1 MENLAP
7 AGSMEALERAVAAG
21 ADAVYLGY
29 AAFSAR
35 AGAGNFDSAQLAQA
49 VDYCHLHGVR
59 VHVTVNTL
67 IKDGELAEVGEVLSL
82 LNRLRVDGVLVQD
95 LAVADML
102 RTRFPDLPVHAST
115 QMALHN
121 VSGVRFARTL
131 GCVRV
136 VLARECG
143 LDMIRDAAREG
154 LEIEVFGHGAQCVGV
169 SGECLFSSMLGE
181 RSGNRGRCAQPCR
194 LPYTYRGKTAA
205 WLSPRDVCLRDDLP
219 ALAGAGVASVK
230 LEGRLKRP
238 EYVAVTAASYR
249 KAIDSLENGHFA
261 KAGADERLALRQMF
275 NRGDFMRGYAMG
287 AEDAAVIYPQRVN
300 HLGVPLGKI
309 ERVER
314 GFARFTPLLA
324 LHDGDGL
331 QLRAEGT
338 PDQDMIY
345 SGKEIPAGQEALLR
359 LRPDMRVRPGMLVC
373 RLTDARQMA
382 QAAALPEPSIAVD
395 MRLTAFPGQPL
406 TLWLSDGESAVT
418 VTGPEAQQARS
429 RALTA
434 EDAARCLE
442 KTGDTCFIA
451 RNISVET
458 ADAFAAV
465 SVLNALR
472 REGLEALRRARIA
485 AHTRQVGRKLPDRA
499 YEIPAAPQPPT
510 ALCRTPAQLDA
521 LPQGVRALYQ
531 PEIYTEDSLCAA
543 LTALNRPVW
552 LCLPTV
558 CGDAALDMLA
568 GLAGRFP
575 DKLLGY
581 VLGSVGQLGH
591 PWPLPVAAG
600 PGIPVMNRRA
610 MAVLLEMGCAFVTA
624 SPELSARETAALI
637 AGDAPALVWAYGRVR
652 LMLLHHCPA
661 RVYLGLHTGHAACR
675 MCDDHAPD
683 ALAGQVFTDRRG
695 ERFPLLRQRL
705 PEGCRVELLNALPTD
720 LRRQVSELGA
730 APLNVFTLEDARETA
745 AVLAGQPCAEKTTT
759 GHWNRPVT

>member
-35 AGAGNFDSAQLAQA
+35 AGAGNFDAEQLAQA

-67 IKDGELAEVGEVLSL
+67 IKDGELAEVGDVLSL
-82 LNRLRVDGVLVQD
+82 LNRLGVDGVLVQD
-95 LAVADML
+95 LGVADML
-102 RTRFPDLPVHAST
+102 RTRFPDLPMHAST

-121 VSGVRFARTL
+121 VSGVRFARAL
-131 GCVRV
+131 GCTRV

-143 LDMIRDAAREG
+143 LDAIRDAAGEG

-194 LPYTYRGKTAA
+194 LPYDYRGRTAA

-219 ALAGAGVASVK
+219 ALAEAGVASVK

-249 KAIDSLENGHFA
+249 NAMDSLENGHFA
-261 KAGADERLALRQMF
+261 KAKEDERLALRQMF

-309 ERVER
+309 QRVER
-314 GFARFTPLLA
+314 GFARFTPLLD

-331 QLRAEGT
+331 QLRAEGAQ
-338 PDQDMIY
+338 DQDMIY

-359 LRPDMRVRPGMLVC
+359 LRPDMRVKPGMLVC

-382 QAAALPEPSIAVD
+382 QAAALPEPRIAVD
-395 MRLTAFPGQPL
+395 MRLTAYPGRPL

-434 EDAARCLE
+434 EDAVRCLE
-442 KTGDTCFIA
+442 KTGDTCFTA
-451 RNISVET
+451 RNLSVDT

-472 REGLEALRRARIA
+472 RDGLTALRQARIA
-485 AHTRQVGRKLPDRA
+485 AHTRQAGREIPDRT
-499 YEIPAAPQPPT
+499 YEIAAAPQPPT
-510 ALCRTPAQLDA
+510 ALCRTPEQLDV

-531 PEIYTEDSLCAA
+531 PEIYTEDALCAA
-543 LTALNRPVW
+543 LAALRRPVW

-581 VLGSVGQLGH
+581 VLGSVGQLGY

-610 MAVLLEMGCAFVTA
+610 MAVLLEKGCAFVTV
-624 SPELSARETAALI
+624 SPELSGRETAALL
-637 AGDAPALVWAYGRVR
+637 AGDVPALAWAYGRVR
-652 LMLLHHCPA
+652 LMVLHHCPA
-661 RVYLGLHTGHAACR
+661 RVYLGLRTGHAACR

-683 ALAGQVFTDRRG
+683 ALAGQVFTDRWG
-695 ERFPLLRQRL
+695 ACFPLLRQRL

-720 LRRQVSELGA
+720 LRRQVAELGA
-730 APLNVFTLEDARETA
+730 APLCVFTLESAGETS
-745 AVLAGQPCAEKTTT
+745 AVLDGKPCEENTTT

>member
-35 AGAGNFDSAQLAQA
+35 AGAGNFDAEQLAQA

-67 IKDGELAEVGEVLSL
+67 IKDGELAEVGDVLSL
-82 LNRLRVDGVLVQD
+82 LNRLGVDGVLVQD
-95 LAVADML
+95 LGVADML
-102 RTRFPDLPVHAST
+102 RTRFPDLPMHAST

-121 VSGVRFARTL
+121 VSGVRFARAL
-131 GCVRV
+131 GCTRV

-143 LDMIRDAAREG
+143 LDAIRDAAREG

-194 LPYTYRGKTAA
+194 LPYDYRGRTAA

-219 ALAGAGVASVK
+219 ALAEAGVASVK

-249 KAIDSLENGHFA
+249 NAMDSLENGHFA
-261 KAGADERLALRQMF
+261 KAEEDERLALRQMF

-309 ERVER
+309 QRVER
-314 GFARFTPLLA
+314 GFARFTPLLD

-331 QLRAEGT
+331 QLRAEGAQ
-338 PDQDMIY
+338 DQDMIY

-359 LRPDMRVRPGMLVC
+359 LRPDMRVKPGALVC

-382 QAAALPEPSIAVD
+382 QAAALPEPRIAVD
-395 MRLTAFPGQPL
+395 MRLTAFPGRPL
-406 TLWLSDGESAVT
+406 ALTLSDGESAVT
-418 VTGPEAQQARS
+418 VTGPEVQQARS

-442 KTGDTCFIA
+442 KTGDTCFTA
-451 RNISVET
+451 RDISVET

-465 SVLNALR
+465 SVLNAMR
-472 REGLEALRRARIA
+472 RDGLAALRQARIA
-485 AHTRQVGRKLPDRA
+485 AHTRQAGREMPDRT

-531 PEIYTEDSLCAA
+531 PEIYTESSLCAA
-543 LTALNRPVW
+543 LAALRRPVW

-558 CGDAALDMLA
+558 CGDATLDMLA

-575 DKLLGY
+575 DKLEGY

-591 PWPLPVAAG
+591 AWPLPVAAG

-637 AGDAPALVWAYGRVR
+637 AGDAPALAWAYGRVR

-661 RVYLGLHTGHAACR
+661 RVYLGLRTGHAACR

-720 LRRQVSELGA
+720 LRRQVAELGA
-730 APLNVFTLEDARETA
+730 APLCVFTLEDAGETS
-745 AVLAGQPCAEKTTT
+745 AVLEGKPCAEKTTT

>member
-35 AGAGNFDSAQLAQA
+35 AGAGNFDAEQLAQA

-67 IKDGELAEVGEVLSL
+67 IKDGELAEVGDVLSL
-82 LNRLRVDGVLVQD
+82 LNRLGVDGVLVQD
-95 LAVADML
+95 LGVADML
-102 RTRFPDLPVHAST
+102 RTRFPDLPMHAST

-121 VSGVRFARTL
+121 VSGVRFARAL
-131 GCVRV
+131 GCTRV

-143 LDMIRDAAREG
+143 LDAIRDAAGEG

-194 LPYTYRGKTAA
+194 LPYDYRGRTAA

-219 ALAGAGVASVK
+219 ALAEAGVASVK

-249 KAIDSLENGHFA
+249 KAMDSLADGHFA
-261 KAGADERLALRQMF
+261 KATEDERLALRQMF

-309 ERVER
+309 QRVER
-314 GFARFTPLLA
+314 GFARFTPLLD

-331 QLRAEGT
+331 QLRGEGMQ
-338 PDQDMIY
+338 DQDMIY

-359 LRPDMRVRPGMLVC
+359 LRPDMRVKPGMLVC

-382 QAAALPEPSIAVD
+382 QAAALPEPRIAVD
-395 MRLTAFPGQPL
+395 MRLTAYPGRPL
-406 TLWLSDGESAVT
+406 ALTLSDGESAVT
-418 VTGPEAQQARS
+418 VTGPEVQQARS

-442 KTGDTCFIA
+442 KTGDTCFTA
-451 RNISVET
+451 RDISVET

-472 REGLEALRRARIA
+472 RDGLAALRQARIA
-485 AHTRQVGRKLPDRA
+485 AHTRQAGREMPDRT

-531 PEIYTEDSLCAA
+531 PEIYTESSLCAA
-543 LTALNRPVW
+543 LAALRRPVW

-610 MAVLLEMGCAFVTA
+610 MAVLLEKGCAFVTV
-624 SPELSARETAALI
+624 SPELSGRETAALI
-637 AGDAPALVWAYGRVR
+637 AGDVPALAWAYGRVR

-661 RVYLGLHTGHAACR
+661 RVYLGLRTGHAACR

-730 APLNVFTLEDARETA
+730 APLCVFTLESAGETS
-745 AVLAGQPCAEKTTT
+745 AVLDGKPCEENTTT

>member
-1 MENLAP
+1 
-7 AGSMEALERAVAAG
+7 
-21 ADAVYLGY
+21 
-29 AAFSAR
+29 
-35 AGAGNFDSAQLAQA
+35 
-49 VDYCHLHGVR
+49 
-59 VHVTVNTL
+59 
-67 IKDGELAEVGEVLSL
+67 
-82 LNRLRVDGVLVQD
+82 
-95 LAVADML
+95 
-102 RTRFPDLPVHAST
+102 
-115 QMALHN
+115 
-121 VSGVRFARTL
+121 
-131 GCVRV
+131 
-136 VLARECG
+136 
-143 LDMIRDAAREG
+143 
-154 LEIEVFGHGAQCVGV
+154 
-169 SGECLFSSMLGE
+169 
-181 RSGNRGRCAQPCR
+181 
-194 LPYTYRGKTAA
+194 
-205 WLSPRDVCLRDDLP
+205 
-219 ALAGAGVASVK
+219 
-230 LEGRLKRP
+230 
-238 EYVAVTAASYR
+238 
-249 KAIDSLENGHFA
+249 
-261 KAGADERLALRQMF
+261 
-275 NRGDFMRGYAMG
+275 MRGYAMG
-287 AEDAAVIYPQRVN
+287 AEDAAVIYPERVN

-331 QLRAEGT
+331 QLRAEGA

-359 LRPDMRVRPGMLVC
+359 LRPDMRVRLGMLVC

-442 KTGDTCFIA
+442 KTGDTCFKVRDIA
-451 RNISVET
+451 VET

-485 AHTRQVGRKLPDRA
+485 AHTRQAGRELPDRA

-558 CGDAALDMLA
+558 CGDATLDMLA

-683 ALAGQVFTDRRG
+683 ALVGQVFTDRRG

-745 AVLAGQPCAEKTTT
+745 AVLAGQPCTEKTTT